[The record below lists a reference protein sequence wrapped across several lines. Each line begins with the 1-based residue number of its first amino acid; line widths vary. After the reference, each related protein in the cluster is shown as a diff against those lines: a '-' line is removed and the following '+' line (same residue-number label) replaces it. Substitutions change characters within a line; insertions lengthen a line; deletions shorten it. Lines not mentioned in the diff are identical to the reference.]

1 MSANAGASTTE
12 STKQTDL
19 MSAISTTEGSVVK
32 PTPQAETA
40 ATGKRESDAT
50 INKVT
55 ESGKKTTDG
64 GEPMRMEELRKE
76 EEAFKE
82 ALDRMNA
89 KIGNL
94 HREINNAPIPSKP
107 EETRASRSQMQPQE
121 QVRKGPRE
129 LSLSTVP

>member
-12 STKQTDL
+12 STKQTD
-19 MSAISTTEGSVVK
+19 MISPGPKLESTAK
-32 PTPQAETA
+32 PTPQTQTVTA
-40 ATGKRESDAT
+40 GKRELDAT
-50 INKVT
+50 NMAT
-55 ESGKKTTDG
+55 EGSKKTTDG
-64 GEPMRMEELRKE
+64 SEPMRMEELRKE

-107 EETRASRSQMQPQE
+107 EETRVSRGSLQPQE
-121 QVRKGPRE
+121 PAKKGPRE